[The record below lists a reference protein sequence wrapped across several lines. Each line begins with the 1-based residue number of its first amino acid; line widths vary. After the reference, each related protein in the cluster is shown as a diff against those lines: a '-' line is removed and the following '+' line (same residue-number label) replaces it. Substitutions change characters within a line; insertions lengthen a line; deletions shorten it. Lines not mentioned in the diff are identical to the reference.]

1 MWKKCNI
8 NDNYIVSDDGFVK
21 NIKTNKILKQ
31 KLDKDNYLS
40 VNISMGSRGNSKQ
53 VFVHRL
59 VAEAFIPNP
68 ENKPLVRHIDGNP
81 IKNCVDNLE
90 WVTYKENLDYSK
102 KSGAKLDDHGSASPN
117 SKLTI
122 DQIIYCRNLYKP
134 RDKKYGCQALANQF
148 GVSKST
154 MSYILRNVTYIPSSS
169 KGRT

>member
-1 MWKKCNI
+1 MWKECKSCNL
-8 NDNYIVSDDGFVK
+8 YLVSDEGE
-21 NIKTNKILKQ
+21 IKRRDSDKVLKQ
-31 KLDKDNYLS
+31 KLDKNNYLN
-40 VNISMGSRGNSKQ
+40 VGLSMGSKNHTKHR
-53 VFVHRL
+53 FVHRL

-68 ENKPLVRHIDGNP
+68 ENKPLVRHKDGDPTN
-81 IKNCVDNLE
+81 NCADNLE
-90 WVTYKENLDYSK
+90 WVTYKENIEYSK
-102 KSGAKLDDHGSASPN
+102 KAGLKPDDHGSASPN

-134 RDKKYGCQALANQF
+134 RDKKYGCQALAKQF